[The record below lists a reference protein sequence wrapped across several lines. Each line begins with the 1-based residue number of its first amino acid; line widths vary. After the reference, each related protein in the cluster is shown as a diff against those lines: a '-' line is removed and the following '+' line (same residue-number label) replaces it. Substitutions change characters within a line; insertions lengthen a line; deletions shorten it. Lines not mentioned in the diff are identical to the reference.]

1 MLYVFCY
8 YEAMSIWMVIFLFV
22 LGLSVGSFL
31 NVVIYR
37 LPRKESLIT
46 PPSSC
51 PNCHIPIKWYDNI
64 PVVSFIILR
73 GRCRNCGQRISL
85 RYPIVELFT
94 GILFVFVFLKVVGV
108 PSSTFDGPPPPSIGY
123 QEIIRLI
130 AYLFFVS
137 ILVAIAYI
145 DAEHQVIP
153 NRIVYPSFVI
163 GSALIIIADPGNFLF
178 YLAGFAVGGGLLFL
192 ISLFKEGGMGGGDV
206 KLAALMGIF
215 LGLQVL
221 LALFIG
227 FLVGAIVGITLAL
240 FKKRSIKEPIAFGP
254 FLALGGLITL
264 FYGTPIINL
273 YLRLI
278 LS

>member
-1 MLYVFCY
+1 
-8 YEAMSIWMVIFLFV
+8 MVIFLFV

-108 PSSTFDGPPPPSIGY
+108 PSSTFDGSPPPSIGY